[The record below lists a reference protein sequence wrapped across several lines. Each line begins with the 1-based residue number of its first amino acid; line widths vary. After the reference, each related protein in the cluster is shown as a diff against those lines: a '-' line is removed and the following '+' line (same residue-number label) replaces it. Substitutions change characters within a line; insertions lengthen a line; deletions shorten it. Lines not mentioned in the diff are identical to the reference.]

1 MTSGKGLGKGL
12 SALFGEDM
20 TEDIAQVRGI
30 KLRDIEPNPD
40 QPRREFDPEALSEL
54 EESIRQNGVITPI
67 TVRRT
72 GDNYVII
79 AGERR
84 WRAARAAGL
93 DEIPAYVL
101 DVSEKEAYQFALVEN
116 LQRQDLNPI
125 EEAMGYRK
133 LIDDFGYSQD
143 KAGEKVGRSRSY
155 ITNSLRRR
163 SLPQTVIDMISAG
176 VLSAGHGRAL
186 VVLSEQQALEAAKTI
201 IEKELSV
208 RETEKL
214 VKRMTENDGREGE
227 DDPREDLT
235 AMYLRELERQMASST
250 GHKVTIVHG
259 KRKGKL
265 TIEYY
270 GNEDLEKVCAA
281 LNKIEKE

>member
-1 MTSGKGLGKGL
+1 
-12 SALFGEDM
+12 
-20 TEDIAQVRGI
+20 
-30 KLRDIEPNPD
+30 
-40 QPRREFDPEALSEL
+40 
-54 EESIRQNGVITPI
+54 
-67 TVRRT
+67 
-72 GDNYVII
+72 
-79 AGERR
+79 
-84 WRAARAAGL
+84 
-93 DEIPAYVL
+93 
-101 DVSEKEAYQFALVEN
+101 
-116 LQRQDLNPI
+116 
-125 EEAMGYRK
+125 AMGYRR

-155 ITNSLRRR
+155 ITNSLRLL

>member
-101 DVSEKEAYQFALVEN
+101 DVSEKEAYQFALVDN

-133 LIDDFGYSQD
+133 LIDDVGYSQD
-143 KAGEKVGRSRSY
+143 KVGRSRSY
-155 ITNSLRRR
+155 ITNSLRLL